1 MLDHAV
7 LLQVIKEQQVQQKR
21 LLDQQEKLLAVIEEQ
36 HKEIHQQQRQDG
48 EEGKCTRGG
57 AGPGRE
63 LGGGGAGLR
72 GAGRGGGPLSQPA
85 ALVVPVSEL
94 LASGFLSVLVSV
106 ASARFRAKPV
116 SSLAV
121 DVPAEPGAA
130 ALRRKEP
137 EAPNAGTVAHPSPQ
151 PLEPELGAPE
161 QPPALPQ
168 GHSQRSP
175 EDPRVA
181 EGRAPAGPPGGL
193 HPLPQGARAEPREGR
208 QGQGVEPQGA
218 AVQERVPESDLAGA
232 PGGSPE
238 KRDAGDHPGQ
248 SRDVGGRGSQEKD
261 RPGKQVAAAGA
272 DAQEEAGAVGA
283 GAEAGAPH
291 VEPQQGGRDQRP
303 AGLPSRSGGAAPGAQ
318 AVSWQSERPAVSAR
332 AQGGHP
338 EARKDDLGGDRV
350 PAPREDT
357 ATQEPGLR
365 PDPELRPKPA
375 APGAPKLDNAKPN
388 RDLKVQAG
396 ADLRRRRR
404 DVAARGDGGPAPK
417 EGVIISFHPL
427 SDVVSDLHSALDARL
442 RQAAGGAL
450 RVVHSRQIRQW
461 PGALEEA

>member
-1 MLDHAV
+1 M
-7 LLQVIKEQQVQQKR
+7 
-21 LLDQQEKLLAVIEEQ
+21 
-36 HKEIHQQQRQDG
+36 
-48 EEGKCTRGG
+48 
-57 AGPGRE
+57 
-63 LGGGGAGLR
+63 
-72 GAGRGGGPLSQPA
+72 
-85 ALVVPVSEL
+85 VPVSEL

-137 EAPNAGTVAHPSPQ
+137 EAPNAGTVAHPPPQ